1 MRFKLLLGIVMISF
15 SSFAATVEKDTTA
28 EKGTV
33 KYWDASH
40 LTLVNRIQPDAPLFQ
55 RLDETKYSGV
65 TPTVKRYFTYSTGI
79 AIAFRTDI
87 SPA

>member
-1 MRFKLLLGIVMISF
+1 MMRFKLLLGIVMISF

-40 LTLVNRIQPDAPLFQ
+40 LTLVNRN
-55 RLDETKYSGV
+55 
-65 TPTVKRYFTYSTGI
+65 STGRSLI
-79 AIAFRTDI
+79 
-87 SPA
+87 PKVG